1 MITLYGGPTP
11 NARKIGIALIEMG
24 LEWELETVDILA
36 GDQLTPEFLALNPN
50 NKTPVIVDHD
60 GPGGERFVLWE
71 TGAILLYLAEKT
83 GRFVPTDPAK
93 RALCWQWLMF
103 QVSGVGPMF
112 GQAIHFTHY
121 AKERHE
127 YPTERYTREVDR
139 LLMVLDG
146 QLAKNAWVAGDEYTI
161 ADMAMYPY
169 LPRAVGE
176 RAGKYPNVERWFAD
190 MQARPAVV
198 EGNAVGVPRKETV
211 AGGLQG
217 FTDEHRAILWGD
229 RQHAAR

>member
-11 NARKIGIALIEMG
+11 NARKIGIALIEMD
-24 LEWELETVDILA
+24 LEWELHPIDILA

-50 NKTPVIVDHD
+50 NKTPVIVDSD
-60 GPGGERFVLWE
+60 GPHGRFVLWE

-83 GRFVPTDPAK
+83 GRFVPPDPAA

-112 GQAIHFTHY
+112 GQAIHFSHY
-121 AKERHE
+121 AKERHA
-127 YPTERYTREVDR
+127 YATERYAREVER

-146 QLAKNAWVAGDEYTI
+146 QLATNEWVAGDEYTI
-161 ADMAMYPY
+161 ADMAMLPY
-169 LPRAVGE
+169 LPRALGE
-176 RAGKYPNVERWFAD
+176 RAGHYPHVERWFAQ
-190 MQARPAVV
+190 MMARPAVAA
-198 EGNAVGVPRKETV
+198 GNAIGVPRKETV

-217 FTDEHRAILWGD
+217 FTDEHRNILWGD
-229 RQHAAR
+229 RQHVAR